1 MSRRAIVA
9 AAATVATA
17 LGAVGIG
24 LAQAHANTGTGVT
37 AGISQVRLDPAA
49 RERQLRQAGA
59 EATSIA
65 KQLGLSAA
73 ERLVPKD
80 VVVDSDGSRH
90 LRFERTYAGL
100 PVVGGDLVVHLAPGG
115 GLAASDWAAGTRG
128 AITLATTTPKL
139 TRQQAAA
146 AAPGHARHAR
156 KPRAA
161 TPDLVVYAT
170 LSAPVL
176 AYRTTVEG
184 TDTAGDLA
192 REAVITDAASG
203 AVLGGYDLIH
213 EVQGTGNSL
222 LVGQVSLD
230 TTLSGG
236 SYSMTDPVRGNTKI
250 YDAHGA
256 SDSNPSQ
263 GATLYTDSDN
273 VWGNGAKTD
282 RATVGVDVN
291 YGLSKTWDYYNATFG
306 RAGIRGDGVGA
317 KAYAHVGT
325 NLLNAYWQ
333 DSCFCMVFGD
343 GNSSNQTTPVASL
356 DVAGHELTHGVTS
369 NTAGLVYSGESGGL
383 NESTSD
389 IFGTVV
395 EFYTANSSDPGDY
408 YIGEKINWN
417 SGNAGALRRM
427 DDPTLD
433 GNSKGCWYSGVGNLD
448 VHYSSGIGNH
458 FFYLLSEGSG
468 SKTIGGR
475 AHNGVTCN
483 SSTVAGIGRDK
494 AARIWYRALT
504 TYMTSNTNYAAART
518 ASLNAAKDLYGA
530 SSVEYWQVSVAWAAC
545 SVGTALPSP
554 TTSPTASPS
563 ASPSAPSS
571 PSPSPST
578 PPTSPSPSPTGNP
591 GTNVIVNGDFEAG
604 QTGWSG
610 SPVVNTNATYAH
622 SGTRYAWILGNGF
635 AATEYITQN
644 VTVPTTG
651 TATLSFYLDITTQE
665 WEALAYDTMQVQI
678 NGVAKLTYSNLNA
691 GGGYQLR
698 TLDLSAYR
706 GQTVT
711 LRFTGTEDS
720 NLATT
725 FRVDDVSLN

>member
-17 LGAVGIG
+17 LGAAGIG
-24 LAQAHANTGTGVT
+24 LAQAHADTATSVS

-59 EATSIA
+59 EATSVA
-65 KQLGLSAA
+65 KQLGLGPA
-73 ERLVPKD
+73 ERLVAKD

-90 LRFERTYAGL
+90 LRFDRTYAGL

-115 GLAASDWAAGTRG
+115 GLTASDWAAAVRG
-128 AITLATTTPKL
+128 AISLPTTTPKL

-161 TPDLVVYAT
+161 TPDLVVFA
-170 LSAPVL
+170 SMGAPVL
-176 AYRTTVEG
+176 AYRTTVDG
-184 TDTAGDLA
+184 TDAAGNLA

-203 AVLGGYDLIH
+203 AVLGGYELLH

-222 LVGQVSLD
+222 LVGQVSID

-236 SYSMTDPVRGNTKI
+236 SYTMTDPVRGNTKI
-250 YDAHGA
+250 YDSHGA
-256 SDSNPSQ
+256 SENNPSS

-291 YGLSKTWDYYNATFG
+291 YGLAKTWDYYKETFG
-306 RAGIRGDGVGA
+306 RSGIRGDGVGA
-317 KAYAHVGT
+317 RAYAHVGS

-343 GNSSNQTTPVASL
+343 GNSSNQTTPLASL

-530 SSVEYWQVSVAWAAC
+530 TSVEYWQVSVAWAAC

-563 ASPSAPSS
+563 APSS
-571 PSPSPST
+571 PSPSASPST

-604 QTGWSG
+604 MTGWTG
-610 SPVVNTNATYAH
+610 SQIIVTNAANAH
-622 SGTRYAWILGNGF
+622 GGSRYAWILGNGF
-635 AATEYITQN
+635 TATEYISQN

-651 TATLSFYLDITTQE
+651 TATLSFYLNITTQE
-665 WEALAYDTMQVQI
+665 WEALAYDYMRVQI
-678 NGVAKLTYSNLNA
+678 NGTTKLTYSNLNA

-711 LRFTGTEDS
+711 LRFYGTEDS
-720 NLATT
+720 NLATA
-725 FRVDDVSLN
+725 FNLDDVSLS